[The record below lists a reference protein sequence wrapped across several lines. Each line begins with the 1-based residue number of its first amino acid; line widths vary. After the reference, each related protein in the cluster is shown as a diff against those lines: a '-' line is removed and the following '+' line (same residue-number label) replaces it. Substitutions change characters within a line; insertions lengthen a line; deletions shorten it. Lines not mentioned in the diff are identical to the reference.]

1 MSYTTMQVDV
11 INSEERG
18 CTETEWLLSKHT
30 YSFGSYH
37 NLKRLNF
44 GTLRVFNDD
53 IVQPG
58 KGFGT
63 HTHQN
68 MEIITIVLDGKLEH
82 KDSKGNEGT
91 LEPGDIQRM
100 TAGSGI
106 EHSEYNGS
114 KEDPARF
121 LQIWVYPKE
130 RNLEPSYEQ
139 KNIALED
146 NTLTQ
151 IVSERPRS
159 EALTIHQ
166 DASFFLGTFDANQT
180 IQHKIR
186 SKAHGVYIFLI
197 GGEVELGDK
206 ILKAGDSAQ
215 ITQLDTLELQT
226 LKKAKLLLIEV
237 SVNTL

>member
-1 MSYTTMQVDV
+1 MQVDV
-11 INSEERG
+11 INSDERG

-63 HTHQN
+63 HGHQN

-82 KDSKGNEGT
+82 KDSKGNLGT

-114 KEDPARF
+114 KENPARI
-121 LQIWVYPKE
+121 LQIWVYPNQ
-130 RNLEPSYEQ
+130 RNLEPGYEQ
-139 KNIALED
+139 KKIALED
-146 NTLTQ
+146 NTLKK
-151 IVSERPRS
+151 IVSDTPDL
-159 EALTIHQ
+159 EALAINQ
-166 DASFFLGTFDANQT
+166 DASFYLGKFDAGQT

-186 SKAHGVYIFLI
+186 SKAHGDYIFI
-197 GGEVELGDK
+197 IEGEVALGDK
-206 ILKAGDSAQ
+206 VLKAGDSAQ
-215 ITQLDTLELQT
+215 VTQLDTLEMQT
-226 LKKAKLLLIEV
+226 LSKAKLLLIEV

>member
-1 MSYTTMQVDV
+1 MSYVMQVDV
-11 INSEERG
+11 INSDERG

-63 HTHQN
+63 HGHQN

-82 KDSKGNEGT
+82 KDSKGNLGT

-114 KEDPARF
+114 KEDSARF
-121 LQIWVYPKE
+121 LQIWVYPNQ
-130 RNLEPSYEQ
+130 RNLEPAYEQ
-139 KNIALED
+139 KNFALED
-146 NTLTQ
+146 NTLKK
-151 IVSERPRS
+151 IVSETPDLA
-159 EALTIHQ
+159 ALSINQ
-166 DASFFLGTFDANQT
+166 DASFYLGKFDAGQT

-186 SKAHGVYIFLI
+186 SKAHGDYIFI
-197 GGEVELGDK
+197 IEGEVALGDK
-206 ILKAGDSAQ
+206 VLKAGDSAQ
-215 ITQLDTLELQT
+215 VTQLDTLEMQT
-226 LKKAKLLLIEV
+226 LSKAKFLLIEV